1 MSAIYSDRPRALLLM
16 STLASLARAILLPR
30 QDFVMGNVPPAEWCL
45 PSAHLTELSGC
56 IAMNE
61 YHASCKALTTDQEK
75 INCFCQQEM
84 LSDYYKCQ
92 SDVTFCIGMPLM
104 DIMFSSLTNDW
115 HTQCSAHLGTLS
127 FTPTT
132 LPVSTLTTTWDA
144 ADCSRLALSCTS
156 ADYETNLCSS
166 TYLPA
171 QTTEYF
177 SCVCRE
183 PVYSLFSE
191 CQYNGNISCKAT
203 SAAESNILGYSVCSY
218 FRSGASTLPPV
229 DLTSLIG
236 GPFPSQI
243 PLIFSQAPSTTA
255 TGTLSGSK
263 SPSSSVTKPNLSG
276 TPTATSTPGVPTSS
290 SSVGTALYPRLLGKS
305 VVGMFLV
312 VGLGYLVLS

>member
-1 MSAIYSDRPRALLLM
+1 MSGDIRRLRLLVAVF
-16 STLASLARAILLPR
+16 ASLTNATLLQR
-30 QDFVMGNVPPAEWCL
+30 QEFLLGGVPAAEWCL

-56 IAMNE
+56 LAMND
-61 YHASCKALTTDQEK
+61 YHARCKALSTEQEK
-75 INCFCQQEM
+75 IDCFCQQEM

-92 SDVTFCIGMPLM
+92 SDVTLCIGMPLM
-104 DIMFSSLTNDW
+104 DIMFSSLTNEW

-132 LPVSTLTTTWDA
+132 LPVSTLTTTWNA

-156 ADYETNLCSS
+156 ADYETSLCSS

-171 QTTEYF
+171 QTTEYL

-203 SAAESNILGYSVCSY
+203 SAAESNIMGYSVCSY

-236 GPFPSQI
+236 DPFPSQI
-243 PLIFSQAPSTTA
+243 PSITSNDPPTTA
-255 TGTLSGSK
+255 AGASSSLT
-263 SPSSSVTKPNLSG
+263 SPTPSVTKPNLPGAPSA
-276 TPTATSTPGVPTSS
+276 TPTAALPTTSKSSGKRSHSIAPGWQVYA
-290 SSVGTALYPRLLGKS
+290 VLLLAEFLNFALL
-305 VVGMFLV
+305 
-312 VGLGYLVLS
+312 

>member
-1 MSAIYSDRPRALLLM
+1 
-16 STLASLARAILLPR
+16 
-30 QDFVMGNVPPAEWCL
+30 
-45 PSAHLTELSGC
+45 
-56 IAMNE
+56 
-61 YHASCKALTTDQEK
+61 
-75 INCFCQQEM
+75 
-84 LSDYYKCQ
+84 
-92 SDVTFCIGMPLM
+92 M

-132 LPVSTLTTTWDA
+132 LPVSSLTTTWAA

-171 QTTEYF
+171 QTTEYL

-218 FRSGASTLPPV
+218 FRSGAVSLSQAQARAFGV
-229 DLTSLIG
+229 RDTSLTLGDIVVNSSSG
-236 GPFPSQI
+236 RPHVTYRRPISIPGPFHT
-243 PLIFSQAPSTTA
+243 F
-255 TGTLSGSK
+255 
-263 SPSSSVTKPNLSG
+263 
-276 TPTATSTPGVPTSS
+276 
-290 SSVGTALYPRLLGKS
+290 
-305 VVGMFLV
+305 
-312 VGLGYLVLS
+312 

>member
-1 MSAIYSDRPRALLLM
+1 MSEGFWKYKLLLPI
-16 STLASLARAILLPR
+16 LASLTHAILLPR
-30 QDFVMGNVPPAEWCL
+30 QDFILGGVPPADWCL

-56 IAMNE
+56 LAMND
-61 YHASCKALTTDQEK
+61 YHARCKALVTDEEK
-75 INCFCQQEM
+75 VDCFCQQEM

-92 SDVTFCIGMPLM
+92 SDVTLCIGMPLM

-132 LPVSTLTTTWDA
+132 LPVSSLTTTWAA

-171 QTTEYF
+171 QTTEYL

-236 GPFPSQI
+236 GPFPSQVPFI
-243 PLIFSQAPSTTA
+243 PSSSPSTTA
-255 TGTLSGSK
+255 LGASSSLK
-263 SPSSSVTKPNLSG
+263 SP
-276 TPTATSTPGVPTSS
+276 TPGVTRPNLPGAPTTTST
-290 SSVGTALYPRLLGKS
+290 TALPTTSRSSGNKLHSKAPGGKVYAMILLAELANI
-305 VVGMFLV
+305 VML
-312 VGLGYLVLS
+312 